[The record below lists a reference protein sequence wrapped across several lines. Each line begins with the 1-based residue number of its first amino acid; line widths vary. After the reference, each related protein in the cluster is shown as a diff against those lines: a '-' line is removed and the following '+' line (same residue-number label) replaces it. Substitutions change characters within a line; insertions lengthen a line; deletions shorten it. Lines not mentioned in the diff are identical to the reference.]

1 MKRHDVEVGSELDR
15 IDRIDDLDTAKEWAK
30 LYVKENA
37 RLKRKLAEAIEKL
50 AKVSS
55 PDAVRQLAI
64 ELEDLQAQ
72 LGRLQQQVFGESS
85 ERRGKPESKAE
96 KKPQTGHGP
105 REQPK
110 LPREQRLLEIP
121 EDQRTC
127 IACGGPLE
135 EMKGQTETSEQ
146 ITLRAREYF
155 VQLLVAQKYRCRCGI
170 GVHTAPKPVSHIKG
184 GRYSMDFA
192 IEVAV
197 DKYINHLPLDRQRRM
212 MGRAG
217 LVVDTQTL
225 WDQIEALARH
235 LTPTYDALK
244 KYILDADVVGA
255 DETWWRLMDGEGSK
269 RWWAWSLSVPDAVW
283 HGIAPSRSAA
293 TARGF
298 LGDFEGTLIVDGYK
312 AYETLANERK
322 TLRLANCWAH
332 VRRKYHE
339 AERNHPS
346 CGEALDLIGELFGL
360 DHETEDPSLLDGDRR
375 LAAEQQR
382 LEIRNARGR
391 PLLEKLREWALAQ
404 RALPKSTLREAT
416 DYMLKYW
423 TGLTVFLEDAYVPL
437 DNNRTER
444 ALRGLVL
451 GRKNHYGSR
460 SERGTQVAAIF
471 YTVLESALLNDLNPR
486 DFIEYAVQ
494 RQILTGEPTLPW
506 SRGV

>member
-1 MKRHDVEVGSELDR
+1 VVRELDR

-30 LYVKENA
+30 LYVRENA
-37 RLKRKLAEAIEKL
+37 RLKRELAEKIEQL
-50 AKVSS
+50 AKVSA
-55 PDAVRQLAI
+55 PEAAHQLAI
-64 ELEDLQAQ
+64 ELAALQEQ
-72 LGRLQQQVFGESS
+72 IGQLQQQVFGDSS
-85 ERRGKPESKAE
+85 ERRSKPEPKKE

-105 REQPK
+105 REQSK

-121 EDQRTC
+121 EDKRVC
-127 IACGGPLE
+127 PACGGPLE
-135 EMKGQTETSEQ
+135 EMKGQTETTEQ
-146 ITLRAREYF
+146 ITLRAREYL

-170 GVHTAPKPVSHIKG
+170 GVHTAPKPISHIKG

-192 IEVAV
+192 IAVAV

-235 LTPTYDALK
+235 LTPTYDSLR

-255 DETWWRLMDGEGSK
+255 DETWWRLMESESSK
-269 RWWAWSLSVPDAVW
+269 RWWAWTLSAPDAVW

-293 TARGF
+293 TAREY
-298 LGDFEGTLIVDGYK
+298 LGDFEGTLLVDGYK
-312 AYETLANERK
+312 AYETIAAERNGV
-322 TLRLANCWAH
+322 RLANCWAH
-332 VRRKYHE
+332 VRRKYFE
-339 AERNHPS
+339 AERNYPS

-360 DHETEDPSLLDGDRR
+360 DHETEDPSMLDGDRR
-375 LAAEQQR
+375 AAAEKHR
-382 LEIRNARGR
+382 LEVRTARGR
-391 PLLEKLREWALAQ
+391 PILDKLRNWALEQ

-423 TGLTVFLEDAYVPL
+423 TGLTVFLEDPYVPL

-444 ALRGLVL
+444 ALRGLVI

-471 YTVLESALLNDLNPR
+471 YSVLESALLNDLDPR
-486 DFIEYAVQ
+486 DFVEYAVK
-494 RQILTGEPTLPW
+494 RQIIAGEPTLPW
-506 SRGV
+506 SPST